1 MQMNPLK
8 TQIFALL
15 MVEWAILSV
24 LLFSCGSASFL
35 KSISRTKSGDG
46 QAGEQI
52 FTPYNGLGVDT
63 QKISLIPSQD
73 LDSLQLALSACHCG
87 THITRTLLEHESTAR
102 RALPQALVP
111 KIREEI
117 RSNPL
122 LSALD
127 ALPSVLGSIISTL
140 AANDEKMAVQIREGV
155 LKTLTPTLSVV
166 GTGPFLPAAPFRFDL
181 FGTPSSPDTSPSAT
195 HPTNFSV
202 ATVASFWNLV
212 FGADDLWSATS
223 NASNP
228 DVSAQTLEVV
238 RTFAEWAYLLG
249 IGGDGKPNGFGGI
262 AFDVKIGADQYT
274 VPKPATD
281 IPEDEGRFISG
292 EYSISYPNIPTIKLA
307 TQVQEVWKT
316 SSNGVPL
323 LEQAKVWRAG
333 ALAFGRLRS
342 DNPGNFRTLFAGEN
356 PPLSMTS
363 PGLPLIWLP
372 AMGHFLKTSY
382 INDKTHTIFAFA
394 APNDRVEQEE
404 ASLEALIMLGF
415 ALHDWILATKNIG
428 QTDLQPE
435 IKERIGSL
443 EAKLKD
449 PLRLTILTI
458 LNRFT
463 KIRTEDDRQWLTFID
478 EKLEDKKINSAI
490 ALMLS
495 TEQNILR
502 GDLLKSRG
510 TALFNWYVAKK
521 YMATK
526 DAASVM
532 EPSTAAWLLHNSRL
546 MEKYDTSATWTHSL
560 SATLESAIGGF
571 KP

>member
-181 FGTPSSPDTSPSAT
+181 FGTPSSLDTSPSAT

-316 SSNGVPL
+316 SSNG
-323 LEQAKVWRAG
+323 
-333 ALAFGRLRS
+333 

-382 INDKTHTIFAFA
+382 INDKTRTIFAFA

-404 ASLEALIMLGF
+404 ASLEALTMLGF

-428 QTDLQPE
+428 QTDLAPE
-435 IKERIGSL
+435 IKERIASL

-463 KIRTEDDRQWLTFID
+463 KIRTQDDWQWLTFTD
-478 EKLEDKKINSAI
+478 EKLEDTKINSAI

-521 YMATK
+521 YMDTK
-526 DAASVM
+526 DGVSVM
-532 EPSTAAWLLHNSRL
+532 ELANAAWLLHNSRL